1 MTGRTRPRPATR
13 AVVVLLA
20 LLIAAGLPAGR
31 PRRAEAGPEPASP
44 GACRDTGVEVDL
56 AGSGDVGV
64 VSGHATACS
73 APRASP
79 PGRAGPGPAGEVLCP
94 PAGAGMPAG
103 LCSVA
108 PCPGAGTS
116 FALRAPPAS
125 GQARVAAFA
134 CMTLRD
140 LRAGA
145 GISVAEVLRVVR
157 AVRLPGGSI
166 RATPGGRGLANLA
179 AYFRLDGVGARAV
192 DLPLR
197 GSVIHAE
204 FQVAEYRWTFG
215 DGATGAAV
223 ATGLPDSPGSAHSY
237 PRHGS
242 FEVRVQ
248 VAWSAQAFLD
258 GRRVARVD
266 DLVSG
271 ARLTYPVAEL
281 RGRLTG

>member
-1 MTGRTRPRPATR
+1 MTQPTRARPATR
-13 AVVVLLA
+13 AVIA
-20 LLIAAGLPAGR
+20 LLTLLMVAAVTSAAR
-31 PRRAEAGPEPASP
+31 PRRAEAGP
-44 GACRDTGVEVDL
+44 GTCRDTGVEVDL

-73 APRASP
+73 AAPRASP
-79 PGRAGPGPAGEVLCP
+79 SGPAASRPAGEVLCP
-94 PAGAGMPAG
+94 PAGSGAPAG

-116 FALRAPPAS
+116 FALRAPPAD
-125 GQARVAAFA
+125 GRARVAAFA

-140 LRAGA
+140 LRAGP
-145 GISVAEVLRVVR
+145 GISVAEVLRTVR

-166 RATPGGRGLANLA
+166 HATPSGRGLANLA

-204 FQVAEYRWTFG
+204 FQVAEYRWRFG
-215 DGATGAAV
+215 DGAAGASV
-223 ATGLPDSPGSAHSY
+223 ATGLPDSLGSAHSY
-237 PRHGS
+237 PHRGR

-258 GRRVARVD
+258 GRRVARID

-271 ARLTYPVAEL
+271 ARLTYQVAEL